1 MRKEFNIVCR
11 GSWLSLA
18 QVELFCQKVKA
29 QFPDLVLRPLIKETK
44 GDREQSTPLHLVEGK
59 DFFTAEIQED
69 LRNGRADFA
78 VHSMKDVSGDAFFEN
93 SFYRI
98 IDRNDLRDVA
108 IFKEDILDKLAA
120 GKPIVIGTSSPRRTL
135 MATGFLQKALPQL
148 SQNPVKIEAIP
159 IRGNVDG
166 RLRKLSDLED
176 YDGIILAAA
185 GLNRLLQ
192 YEPATETLQELLRHK
207 RIMFLPLFECPPAAG
222 QGAIVVETNQDNQ
235 DAIAILNKIA
245 SQEHTHAVASERVFA
260 AKYGYGCSRPFG
272 VFHKN
277 LSHISFTYASG
288 LNQQMEPFTE
298 WEQPINL
305 NPATIDLFSGTDYM
319 RSFYTETNLDHV
331 KIPSTASAIFVA
343 SQKAIHSNTLVKQ
356 CQRKKVWA
364 AGTRTW
370 LALAKKGI
378 WVEGSADGLGL
389 ESLLPL
395 FESPLVQID
404 KSQCCILTNQNSV
417 VGWLSEGWHAAATYC
432 LHPNFDPSLIAT
444 IGKADLVFW
453 SSYQQFLIGS
463 TYVKQGVIH
472 ACPSGKTAIRLQGLG
487 LNPLIFPTIKAF
499 QSWRQTTTVT
509 EGA

>member
-1 MRKEFNIVCR
+1 MRKEFQIVCR

-18 QVELFCQKVKA
+18 QVALFCQKVK
-29 QFPDLVLRPLIKETK
+29 QHFPEMELKPIIKETK

-69 LRNGRADFA
+69 LRNGKADFA
-78 VHSMKDVSGDAFFEN
+78 VHSMKDVSGDSFFEN
-93 SFYRI
+93 SFYQV
-98 IDRNDLRDVA
+98 IDRNDIRDIA

-135 MATGFLQKALPQL
+135 MATEFLQKALPQL
-148 SQNPVKIEAIP
+148 SPYPVQVEAKP

-166 RLRKLSDLED
+166 RLRKLSDLDD
-176 YDGIILAAA
+176 YDGIILATA
-185 GLNRLLQ
+185 GLNRLLS
-192 YEPATETLQELLRHK
+192 YEPSRQTLEELLRNKHK
-207 RIMFLPLFECPPAAG
+207 MFLPLFECPPAAG

-235 DAIAILNKIA
+235 EAIDILKKIA
-245 SQEHTHAVASERVFA
+245 DQTHTNAVQAERVYA
-260 AKYGYGCSRPFG
+260 EKYGYGCSRPFG

-277 LSHISFTYASG
+277 LQHGSFTYASG
-288 LNQQMEPFTE
+288 LDQQLNPFTD
-298 WEQPINL
+298 WEQTVKL
-305 NPATIDLFSGTDYM
+305 DASKMQVFSGTDHM
-319 RSFYTETNLDHV
+319 RSFYTETNLDQA
-331 KIPSTASAIFVA
+331 KLPSTATCIFVA
-343 SQKAIHSNTLVKQ
+343 SQKAVHSNALVKQ

-389 ESLLPL
+389 ESLMPL
-395 FESPLVQID
+395 FESPLLQMD

-417 VGWLSEGWHAAATYC
+417 VGWLSEGWHAVATYC
-432 LHPNFDPSLIAT
+432 LHPNFDQQLIDA

-453 SSYQQFLIGS
+453 SSYQQWLVGS
-463 TYVKQGVIH
+463 SYAKQTAIH
-472 ACPSGKTAIRLQGLG
+472 ACPSGKTASRLIGLG
-487 LNPLIFPTIKAF
+487 LNPLVFPTIKAF
-499 QSWRQTTTVT
+499 QSWRQTIPVT

>member
-1 MRKEFNIVCR
+1 MKKEFNIVCR

-29 QFPDLVLRPLIKETK
+29 HFPDVVLHPVIKETK

-59 DFFTAEIQED
+59 DFFTAEIQEN
-69 LRNGRADFA
+69 LRNGKADFA
-78 VHSMKDVSGDAFFEN
+78 VHSMKDVSGDTFFEN

-98 IDRNDLRDVA
+98 IDRNDIRDVA
-108 IFKEDILDKLAA
+108 IFKANILDKLAA
-120 GKPIVIGTSSPRRTL
+120 GKPIVIGTSSPRRTV

-148 SQNPVKIEAIP
+148 SQYPVQVEAIP

-192 YEPATETLQELLRHK
+192 YEPASKTLQELLANK
-207 RIMFLPLFECPPAAG
+207 RIMFLPLFECAPAAG

-235 DAIAILNKIA
+235 EAIAILNKMA
-245 SQEHTHAVASERVFA
+245 SLEHTNAVQEERLFAS
-260 AKYGYGCSRPFG
+260 KYGYGCSRPFG
-272 VFHKN
+272 VFHME
-277 LSHISFTYASG
+277 LSHCSFTYASG
-288 LNQQMEPFTE
+288 LDQQMQPFTE
-298 WEQPINL
+298 WKQPISL
-305 NPATIDLFSGTDYM
+305 SPASIEIFSGTDHM
-319 RSFYTETNLDHV
+319 RSFYTDTSLDDV
-331 KIPSTASAIFVA
+331 KIPSTATAIFVA
-343 SQKAIHSNTLVKQ
+343 SQKAIHSNALIKQ

-370 LALAKKGI
+370 FALAKKGI

-389 ESLLPL
+389 ESILPL
-395 FESPLVQID
+395 FESPMVQLE

-417 VGWLSEGWHAAATYC
+417 VGWLSEGWHASATYC
-432 LHPNFDPSLIAT
+432 LHPNFDTKLKASIE
-444 IGKADLVFW
+444 KADLVFW
-453 SSYQQFLIGS
+453 SSYQQFLVGS
-463 TYVKQGVIH
+463 SYVKQGAIH
-472 ACPSGKTAIRLQGLG
+472 ACPSGKTANRLLGLG

-499 QSWRQTTTVT
+499 QSWRQNIPVT

>member
-29 QFPDLVLRPLIKETK
+29 HFPNLVLNTIVKETK

-69 LRNGRADFA
+69 LRNGIADFA
-78 VHSMKDVSGDAFFEN
+78 VHSMKDVSGDAFFED

-98 IDRNDLRDVA
+98 IDRNDIRDIA

-120 GKPIVIGTSSPRRTL
+120 GKTIVIGTSSPRRTI
-135 MATGFLQKALPQL
+135 MATDFLQKALPQL
-148 SQNPVKIEAIP
+148 SEYPIKVEAIP

-166 RLRKLSDLED
+166 RLRKLDESGD

-185 GLNRLLQ
+185 GLNRLLG
-192 YEPATETLQELLRHK
+192 YEPAKETLHALLSNK
-207 RIMFLPLFECPPAAG
+207 KLMFLPLFECPPAAG
-222 QGAIVVETNQDNQ
+222 QAAIVVETNQSNQ
-235 DAIAILNKIA
+235 DAISIIESIA
-245 SQEHTHAVASERVFA
+245 SKELTNAVQAERVYA
-260 AKYGYGCSRPFG
+260 EKYGYGCSRPFG
-272 VFHKN
+272 VFHKDLPN
-277 LSHISFTYASG
+277 CSFTYAAG
-288 LNQQMEPFTE
+288 LDQQLMPFTN
-298 WEQPINL
+298 WVQPVNL
-305 NPATIDLFSGTDYM
+305 DPSSIQIFSGTDHM
-319 RSFYTETNLDHV
+319 RSFYSETNLDQA
-331 KIPSTASAIFVA
+331 KLPSTATSIFVA
-343 SQKAIHSNTLVKQ
+343 SQKAIHSLAQVKQ

-370 LALAKKGI
+370 LSLAKKGI

-389 ESLLPL
+389 DSLLPL

-417 VGWLSEGWHAAATYC
+417 VGWLSEGWHAVATYC
-432 LHPNFDPSLIAT
+432 LHPNFDANLIDT
-444 IGKADLVFW
+444 IKKADLVFW
-453 SSYQQFLIGS
+453 SSYQQWLVGAS
-463 TYVKQGVIH
+463 HAKQTAIH
-472 ACPSGKTAIRLQGLG
+472 ACPSGKTANRLVGLG

-499 QSWRQTTTVT
+499 QSWRQNIPVI

>member
-18 QVELFCQKVKA
+18 QVELFCKKVKA
-29 QFPDLVLRPLIKETK
+29 HFPDLLLNPVIKETK

-69 LRNGRADFA
+69 LRNGKADFA

-98 IDRNDLRDVA
+98 IDRNDIRDVA
-108 IFKEDILDKLAA
+108 IFNANILDKLAA
-120 GKPIVIGTSSPRRTL
+120 DKPIVIGTSSPRRTM
-135 MATGFLQKALPQL
+135 MATDFLQKALPQL
-148 SQNPVKIEAIP
+148 SQHPVLVEAIP

-166 RLRKLSDLED
+166 RLRKLSDLEA

-192 YEPATETLQELLRHK
+192 YEPASKTLQELLANK
-207 RIMFLPLFECPPAAG
+207 RMMFLPLFECAPAAG
-222 QGAIVVETNQDNQ
+222 QGAIVVETNHDNQ
-235 DAIAILNKIA
+235 EAIEILNKIA
-245 SQEHTHAVASERVFA
+245 SLEHTNAVHEERLFA

-272 VFHKN
+272 VFHKE
-277 LSHISFTYASG
+277 LSHCSFTYASG
-288 LNQQMEPFTE
+288 LDQHLEPFTE
-298 WEQPINL
+298 WKQPINL
-305 NPATIDLFSGTDYM
+305 SPASIGIFSGTDHM

-331 KIPSTASAIFVA
+331 KIPSTATAIFVA
-343 SQKAIHSNTLVKQ
+343 SQKAIHSNALIKQ

-370 LALAKKGI
+370 FALAKKGI

-389 ESLLPL
+389 ESILPL
-395 FESPLVQID
+395 FESPMVQIE

-432 LHPNFDPSLIAT
+432 LHPNFDTQLKAGIE
-444 IGKADLVFW
+444 KADLVFW
-453 SSYQQFLIGS
+453 SSYQQFLVGS
-463 TYVKQGVIH
+463 SYVKQGAIH
-472 ACPSGKTAIRLQGLG
+472 ACPSGKTANRLLGLG

-499 QSWRQTTTVT
+499 QSWRQNIPVT
-509 EGA
+509 EGV